1 VKDIYYK
8 NRGAS
13 LTQVLKI
20 NHSNI
25 ETLFRSHFG
34 DQILSERAIQKYQL
48 NCEGFTR
55 NIPFVFKPDNEKN
68 VLAFVD
74 LCAQTGTAF
83 YPISTGHNWGY
94 GSSLPSQSEIV
105 LVDLSSLDKI
115 QVDAELGLA
124 VVQPGVTPQKLFD
137 HLQKQNSLW
146 MVPITGAGRHGS
158 LVGNALERGFGLNPI
173 IDHFEAVISVRAVL
187 YDGTIYESR
196 LANMGAFKSDQ
207 VSKWKVGPAMEG
219 LFSQSNFAL
228 VLSLNIQLAPRPRKV
243 DVIIIKGQ
251 SHQIAKAVDLCQE
264 LRLRFG
270 GSLGGINFSNRL
282 RLESTLATETG
293 ENKRSI
299 LVRALNKIAGLD
311 LTDFQ
316 VALPIYY
323 SDKVYEKIGKE
334 IVKLSKQK
342 GFRPV
347 IVREGLIKKLLPL
360 KPFLSFK
367 FLNGFWEKVDSVSQ
381 LLAMMKGTPSD
392 FALKIAYSETP
403 SKNLNNNPAQ
413 DGVGLFWFAPI
424 LRLKIEDFNA
434 LIKILERVLPRYQQK
449 VMWTFMI
456 FNHSLVEATIPI
468 YFERDNKDA
477 QARALQCWDE
487 LFAACLAKGFAPYRY
502 SIEHMHRCD
511 YRDPKL
517 RALQFKIKE
526 AFDPKFKIAPGRYFS
541 I

>member
-1 VKDIYYK
+1 MIQ
-8 NRGAS
+8 A
-13 LTQVLKI
+13 LKI
-20 NHSNI
+20 DHSNI

-55 NIPFVFKPDNEKN
+55 NIPFVFKPANEKS
-68 VLAFVD
+68 VLAFVE
-74 LCAQTGTAF
+74 LCAQTETAF

-94 GSSLPSQSEIV
+94 GTSLPSQSEIV

-124 VVQPGVTPQKLFD
+124 VVQPGVTPQKLYD
-137 HLQKQNSLW
+137 YLQKQNSHW
-146 MVPITGAGRHGS
+146 MVPLTGAGRHGS

-173 IDHFEAVISVRAVL
+173 IDHFESVISVRAVL

-228 VLSLNIQLAPRPRKV
+228 VLSLNIQLAPRPHKV
-243 DVIIIKGQ
+243 DLLVIKGQ
-251 SHQIAKAVDLCQE
+251 SHQINLAVELCQE

-270 GSLGGINFSNRL
+270 GSLGGMNFSNRL
-282 RLESTLATETG
+282 RVDSTLTTAIG
-293 ENKRSI
+293 ESKTTTLGRTLKKI
-299 LVRALNKIAGLD
+299 LGLD

-316 VALPIYY
+316 VILPIFS
-323 SDKVYEKIGKE
+323 SDKVYERVGKE
-334 IVKLSKQK
+334 IVKLSRQK

-347 IVREGLIKKLLPL
+347 IVREGLIKKLLKL
-360 KPFLSFK
+360 KSFLLFK
-367 FLNGFWEKVDSVSQ
+367 FLAEFWEQAESISQ
-381 LLAMMKGTPSD
+381 FINMMKGMPTD
-392 FALKIAYSETP
+392 FALRIAYSETP
-403 SKNLNNNPAQ
+403 GKNLSNNPAH

-424 LRLKIEDFNA
+424 LRLKYEDFNA
-434 LIKILERVLPRYQQK
+434 LIEILERVLPRYQQK
-449 VMWTFMI
+449 IMWTFMI
-456 FNHSLVEATIPI
+456 FGHSLVEATIPL

-487 LFAACLAKGFAPYRY
+487 LFEACLAKGFAPYRY

-517 RALQFKIKE
+517 RTLQFKIKE

-541 I
+541 L